1 MKNLFVFSLFCFVF
15 SFSHELQA
23 HKNSSNYSVEYSL
36 GNFEKKLFYL
46 DLQEGTRLYI
56 DCNGDG
62 GQVDYFLYGPNHKL
76 IAYDMK
82 LYSDCSIQV
91 DIERDGRYFFDSKN
105 YSKKSAKIV
114 VAFSEK
120 R

>member
-1 MKNLFVFSLFCFVF
+1 MKKLFVFYFFCFII
-15 SFSHELQA
+15 SLSQELQA
-23 HKNSSNYSVEYSL
+23 NKSTSNYAVKYSL

-46 DLQEGTRLYI
+46 DLEEGTKLNI

-62 GQVDYFLYGPNHKL
+62 GQVDYFFYGPNAKL

-91 DIERDGRYFFDSKN
+91 NIERTGRYFFDSKN
-105 YSKKSAKIV
+105 YSKKSAKIF
-114 VAFSEK
+114 VAFSEY